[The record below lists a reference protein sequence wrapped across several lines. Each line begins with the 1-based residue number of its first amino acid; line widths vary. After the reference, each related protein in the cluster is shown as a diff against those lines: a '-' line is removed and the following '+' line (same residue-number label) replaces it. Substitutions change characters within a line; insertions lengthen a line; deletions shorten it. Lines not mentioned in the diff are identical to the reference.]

1 MADRKKKKRA
11 KSRKKQKSAK
21 KILVPEISGIVLLF
35 IGVLFLVSLVS
46 YNSMD
51 PSWANTAVQGQK
63 THNIAGRVGA
73 YLSEGLLQAFG
84 LISFVLVLGLFYLGI
99 GLIRQKEELRVGQKL
114 TGSLVLLFLL
124 CTLFSTLFD
133 KVAWKGTEFSSGGLI
148 GHLLSSL
155 FIRYLNHLGTV
166 LILTVLLLL
175 FILFTTHLSI
185 VKITQGISRM
195 FHFSFQK
202 VRIRITHY
210 QKLKTKEK
218 MRQKVMEKHL
228 GPKTES
234 KKTKKKKKGEKEPE
248 KPKPAKAAKPAV
260 PVAPK
265 KPAAQE
271 KLPFPDPIKRNGYI
285 LPSIKLLDKGKP
297 VDKIDKNELLE
308 KKELIE
314 EKLAQFG
321 VTGEVRQ
328 YHPGPVITTYEF
340 FPDAGIKVSKVA
352 NLSEEVSMA
361 LAAISVR
368 IQRIPGRSSLGIEV
382 PNNRKETIRI
392 RDVIESQ
399 EFLEAKSKLTYALGK
414 TVHDEIYIT
423 DLTKMP
429 HLLIAGATGT
439 GKSVALNSLIASIL
453 YKATP
458 EEVKFILIDPKRIEL
473 SNYEGIPHLFCPI
486 IKNPRKAEA
495 VLLDAIKKMEER
507 YRQLGLFSVRNI
519 EQYNRMV
526 TKILED
532 RRKKL
537 TEEELE
543 QLKPMPYIVIIID
556 ELAELMMVG
565 AKEIQYCISRLA
577 QLARAVGI
585 HLVMATQ
592 RPSTD
597 IITGTIKNN
606 FSSRISFRVPTKI
619 DSRVILDQMGA
630 EKLLGDGDMLFIPPK
645 NPRLTRLHGS
655 FMTLSEVNRLIKFVK
670 EQGIPEYDEQLV
682 EVIKKPLVSVEEE
695 EEEGQK
701 DPLFDDAVRIILTTG
716 QASASYLQR
725 RLKLGYARAARIID
739 QMEQEGIVG
748 PTMGSK
754 PREILVDRES
764 YVSRIDDEYIDEE

>member
-1 MADRKKKKRA
+1 MADRKKKKSV
-11 KSRKKQKSAK
+11 KSKKKQKLPK
-21 KILVPEISGIVLLF
+21 KVHIPEIIGIILLF
-35 IGVLFLVSLVS
+35 IGLFFLISLVS

-51 PSWANTAVQGQK
+51 PSWANAATADQK
-63 THNIAGRVGA
+63 IHNIAGKAGA
-73 YLSEGLLQAFG
+73 YLSEGLLQVFGFTAFILTFAAFYMG
-84 LISFVLVLGLFYLGI
+84 ISLL
-99 GLIRQKEELRVGQKL
+99 RKREESRL
-114 TGSLVLLFLL
+114 SLVLSGIIFLLLLL

-133 KVAWKGTEFSSGGLI
+133 KVPWRGTEIPGGGLT
-148 GHLLSSL
+148 GHLLSSV
-155 FIRYLNHLGTV
+155 FVRYFNHLGTV
-166 LILTVLLLL
+166 LILIALL
-175 FILFTTHLSI
+175 FLYVLFTTHLS
-185 VKITQGISRM
+185 VAKIAQGLSRL
-195 FHFSFQK
+195 FRFSFQK

-210 QKLKTKEK
+210 QKSKSREK

-228 GPKTES
+228 GPKKEE
-234 KKTKKKKKGEKEPE
+234 KKLKRTKKELE
-248 KPKPAKAAKPAV
+248 KPVKAKPAKPQTVKAIPKP
-260 PVAPK
+260 
-265 KPAAQE
+265 PAAQE
-271 KLPFPDPIKRNGYI
+271 RLPFPDPVKKNGYI
-285 LPSIKLLDKGKP
+285 LPPIRLLDKGRP
-297 VDKIDKNELLE
+297 VEKIDKNELFE
-308 KKELIE
+308 KKALIE
-314 EKLAQFG
+314 EKLSQFG

-328 YHPGPVITTYEF
+328 YHPGPIITTYEF

-368 IQRIPGRSSLGIEV
+368 IQRIPGKSSLGIEV
-382 PNNRKETIRI
+382 PNNRRETIKI
-392 RDVIESQ
+392 RDVIESR
-399 EFLEAKSKLTYALGK
+399 EFIESQSKLTYALGK
-414 TVHDEIYIT
+414 SVHDEIYIT

-458 EEVKFILIDPKRIEL
+458 DEVKFILIDPKRIEL
-473 SNYEGIPHLFCPI
+473 TNYEGIPHLLCPI

-507 YRQLGLFSVRNI
+507 YRQLGLFGVRNI

-537 TEEELE
+537 SEEELE
-543 QLKPMPYIVIIID
+543 QLKHMPYIVIIID

-565 AKEIQYCISRLA
+565 DKEIHYCISRLA

-606 FSSRISFRVPTKI
+606 FSCRMAFRVPTKI
-619 DSRVILDQMGA
+619 DSRVILDYIGA
-630 EKLLGDGDMLFIPPK
+630 DKLLGDGDMLFIPPK
-645 NPRLTRLHGS
+645 NPRLIRLHGS

-670 EQGIPEYDEQLV
+670 EQGTPEYDERLV
-682 EVIKKPLVSVEEE
+682 EVIKKPIMSVEEKE
-695 EEEGQK
+695 ENGQK

-716 QASASYLQR
+716 QASASFLQR

-739 QMEQEGIVG
+739 QMEYEGIVG
-748 PTMGSK
+748 STQGSK
-754 PREILVDRES
+754 PREILVDRRS
-764 YVSRIDDEYIDEE
+764 YVNKIDDGYIEEE